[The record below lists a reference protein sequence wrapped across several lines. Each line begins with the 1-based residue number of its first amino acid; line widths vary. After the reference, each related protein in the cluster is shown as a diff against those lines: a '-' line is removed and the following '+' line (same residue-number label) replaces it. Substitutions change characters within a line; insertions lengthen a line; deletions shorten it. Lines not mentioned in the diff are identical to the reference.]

1 MRAWKIAVG
10 LAAVLAAVPVVAL
23 AQEHAEHAAHAVNW
37 NELLWQIIDFL
48 VVVIV
53 LVVFGRKPL
62 AQFLATRRKNV
73 AEALEEAQRLK
84 ADAEAKEKE
93 YRGRLERLNDE
104 IDELRKEMIK
114 AGEAE
119 RDRIVADAEAKASRM
134 RKETEFVID
143 QQMKQLRVDLTREAV
158 EAAITA
164 AQEVLTREAGP
175 ADQERLSK
183 LYLERLAASKQK
195 EGHA

>member
-1 MRAWKIAVG
+1 MRALK
-10 LAAVLAAVPVVAL
+10 LAAVLVLAAPAVAL
-23 AQEHAEHAAHAVNW
+23 AQEHGAEHAVNW
-37 NELLWQIIDFL
+37 TEMFWQLVNFS
-48 VVVIV
+48 VVVAV

-62 AQFLATRRKNV
+62 AAFLATRRKNV

-93 YRGRLERLNDE
+93 FRGRLERLNEE

-119 RDRIVADAEAKASRM
+119 RDRIVADAEAKAARM
-134 RKETEFVID
+134 RRETEFVID
-143 QQMKQLRVDLTREAV
+143 QQMKQLRVDLTKEAV
-158 EAAITA
+158 EAAVAA
-164 AQEVLTREAGP
+164 AQEVLARETGA

-183 LYLERLAASKQK
+183 IYLERLAATAK
-195 EGHA
+195 EKRA